1 MRATTLLRRTT
12 NLKDTRFTR
21 VRFNK
26 EGIVAEV
33 APAWRSARCPG
44 CGVQRPGYDR
54 RPSRQWRHL
63 DMAGMKLVLEYNPR
77 RVDCKKCGVVVE
89 QVPWASAG
97 SRHTRPFEDMIGY
110 LAQRC
115 DKTTIANMMR
125 IAWATVGS
133 IIERVVARHGL
144 KDRLADLVYIGVDEI
159 SYRRHHNYLTVVIDH
174 FRGEVVWA
182 HPGKSADT
190 LKAFF
195 DELGEERCGQIEA
208 VTVDLAGGY
217 IKAITEA
224 SPAAK
229 LIFDR
234 FHIQRL
240 AHDALDEVRRDEVRQ
255 AEESGDRSSLKK
267 TRWALQK
274 NPWNLTRFESEKLA
288 ELQRSNKRL
297 YRAYLLK
304 EALVGVLDRRQ
315 VNVARRKL
323 KEWLA
328 WAGRSRLAPFK
339 KLARTIRSRMEGI
352 LEYVRYGCLS
362 NGRSEGIN
370 RKIRTITT
378 RSYGFHGAASLI
390 AMITLCCS
398 GIILQPVHVYPGV
411 AA

>member
-1 MRATTLLRRTT
+1 
-12 NLKDTRFTR
+12 
-21 VRFNK
+21 VRFSD
-26 EGIVAEV
+26 EGIVADI
-33 APAWRSARCPG
+33 APAWRAARCSG
-44 CGVQRPGYDR
+44 CGMRRPGYDR
-54 RPSRQWRHL
+54 NPSRQWRHL
-63 DMAGMKLVLEYNPR
+63 DMAGMKLLFRYSPR
-77 RVDCKKCGVVVE
+77 RVDCKRCGIVVE
-89 QVPWASAG
+89 QVPWASADSG
-97 SRHTRPFEDMIGY
+97 FTRPFEDMVGY

-125 IAWATVGS
+125 IAWATVGR
-133 IIERVVARHGL
+133 IIERVVARHGR

-159 SYRRHHNYLTVVIDH
+159 SYRRRHNYLTVVVDH

-182 HPGKSADT
+182 HPGKSAET
-190 LKAFF
+190 LRAFF

-224 SPAAK
+224 SPKAK

-240 AHDALDEVRRDEVRQ
+240 AHDALDEVRREEVRR
-255 AEESGDRSSLKK
+255 AETSGDRTTLKR
-267 TRWALQK
+267 TRWSLQK
-274 NPWNLTRFESEKLA
+274 NPWNLTHFESHKLA
-288 ELQRSNKRL
+288 TLQRDNKRL

-323 KEWLA
+323 EEWLT
-328 WAGRSRLAPFK
+328 WAARCRLAPFK
-339 KLARTIRSRMEGI
+339 KLAQTIRRRMDGI
-352 LEYVRYGCLS
+352 LEYIRYGCLS

-398 GIILQPVHVYPGV
+398 GIIMQPVHVYPAV
-411 AA
+411 KT